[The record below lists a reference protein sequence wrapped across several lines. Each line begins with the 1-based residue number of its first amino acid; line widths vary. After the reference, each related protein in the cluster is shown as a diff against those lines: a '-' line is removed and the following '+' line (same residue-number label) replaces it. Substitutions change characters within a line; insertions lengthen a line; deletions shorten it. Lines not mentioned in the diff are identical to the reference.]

1 MREAR
6 LSGKGRDT
14 LEHREELLLRHQL
27 DAEAL
32 RVLVGR
38 GALDGPPVAQ
48 AVTDN
53 HVGHAL
59 VDGLRDGAAGGTAA
73 KTVDESVSYVVLGDT
88 MADGRPVECSA
99 SSQNAQRLGIKC
111 LSEQEFFAML

>member
-1 MREAR
+1 M
-6 LSGKGRDT
+6 SGEGRDT
-14 LEHREELLLRHQL
+14 LEHREELLLRETL

-38 GALDGPPVAQ
+38 GALDGPPVREII
-48 AVTDN
+48 TED

-59 VDGLRDGAAGGTAA
+59 VDGLRDGAAGGTVA
-73 KTVDESVSYVVLGDT
+73 KTVDESVSYVVLGDNL
-88 MADGRPVECSA
+88 ADGRPVECSA
-99 SSQNAQRLGIKC
+99 SYQNAQRLGIKC

>member
-1 MREAR
+1 M
-6 LSGKGRDT
+6 SGEGRDT

-32 RVLVGR
+32 RVLVGL

-59 VDGLRDGAAGGTAA
+59 VDPRHDGPAGGRDAWARAA
-73 KTVDESVSYVVLGDT
+73 SRDCGFSGSGNGLVAGCQNGSGSKLSLARTYRPRVIGARAWVVHW
-88 MADGRPVECSA
+88 A
-99 SSQNAQRLGIKC
+99 
-111 LSEQEFFAML
+111 